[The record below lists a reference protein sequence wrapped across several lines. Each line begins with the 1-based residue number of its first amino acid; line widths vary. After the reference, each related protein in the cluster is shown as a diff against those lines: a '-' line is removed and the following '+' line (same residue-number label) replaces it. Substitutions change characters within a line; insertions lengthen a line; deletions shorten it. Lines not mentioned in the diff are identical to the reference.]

1 MQYNRT
7 KMLFGEEA
15 FNKFQNTKLILF
27 GVGGMGSFA
36 LDALYNTGITDI
48 TIVDFDTYEPS
59 NQNRQLGS
67 HGNIGRKKVEVM
79 KERYQNV
86 TPICVKIT
94 PEWIDNFD
102 FSSYDYILDA
112 IDDVKTKV
120 HLIKKYFTKVIS
132 TGGGAK
138 RIDPLQI
145 TYGSIWETKND
156 KFIKKVREELKKQG
170 FKKKFKVIYST
181 ELPLC
186 IDKGSFEGV
195 TASFGLMMASVTI
208 QKIVRKLNLVK
219 DSQSKKFI

>member
-79 KERYQNV
+79 KERYPNV

-112 IDDVKTKV
+112 IDDVKPKV

-170 FKKKFKVIYST
+170 FKKKLKVIYST

-195 TASFGLMMASVTI
+195 TASFGLMMASITI

>member
-79 KERYQNV
+79 KERYPNV

-112 IDDVKTKV
+112 IDDVKPKV

-195 TASFGLMMASVTI
+195 TASFGLMIASVTV
-208 QKIVRKLNLVK
+208 QKIIRKLSLVK
-219 DSQSKKFI
+219 DIQS